1 MHTLRLLETR
11 KVSRLAKPGVIFFK
25 VLAVSTDNTVP
36 SFFSSYQVIDGN
48 WNYVMGGFA
57 QQILPL
63 RDSVSLTI
71 LRLNGTGPEEV
82 VVSAAQDY

>member
-1 MHTLRLLETR
+1 M
-11 KVSRLAKPGVIFFK
+11 
-25 VLAVSTDNTVP
+25 P